1 MKRCH
6 SGEEDSYLR
15 LVGERVRM
23 LRAGRGMSRKA
34 LAVKSG
40 VSERYLAELERG
52 TGNASLLVVRR
63 VAKAIDVGM
72 TDMTSEASGRPADVI
87 EIVDRLRHLSAS
99 DRADALKL
107 LSDRFGPLPSPTG
120 RRVALIGLRGAG
132 KSTLGTRLAIRLGC
146 PFVELDREI
155 ESIALRE
162 LAEVFAEEGQTG
174 YRRLELEALERTL
187 DQNDRVVIATG
198 GSIVT
203 APRTYDLLL
212 SRCFTVWLKAAPETH
227 MQRVAAQG
235 DLRPIKASRQAMDDL
250 KAILES
256 RSAHYARAHAS
267 IDTEGLTPDEGLA
280 ALAALVPA

>member
-1 MKRCH
+1 
-6 SGEEDSYLR
+6 
-15 LVGERVRM
+15 
-23 LRAGRGMSRKA
+23 MSRKA
-34 LAVKSG
+34 LAVASG
-40 VSERYLAELERG
+40 VSERYLAELEGG

-63 VAKAIDVGM
+63 VARAIDVGM
-72 TDMTSEASGRPADVI
+72 TDLTGEAPDHPSDVT
-87 EIVDRLRHLSAS
+87 EIVARLRRLSAG
-99 DRADALKL
+99 DRADALKF
-107 LSDRFGPLPSPTG
+107 LSDRYGPLPSAAG
-120 RRVALIGLRGAG
+120 HRVALVGLRGAG
-132 KSTLGTRLAIRLGC
+132 KSTLGTRLAARLGC

-155 ESIALRE
+155 ERIALRD
-162 LAEVFAEEGQTG
+162 LAEVFAEEGQAG

-187 DQNDRVVIATG
+187 EQHDRVVIATG

-235 DLRPIKASRQAMDDL
+235 DLRPMKASRQAMDDL

-256 RSAHYARAHAS
+256 RSALYARAHAS

-280 ALAALVPA
+280 ALAALVPASSAW